1 MPPFDAII
9 FDLDGTLWDTTEAC
23 AIGWNAAL
31 EELAIEHP
39 PITPADIAAIMGLP
53 HDEIFARVFPSLTHD
68 QHRQVAPVCFR
79 HEEAS
84 IRRLG
89 GRLYPGVAETLP
101 QLQKPLAIVSNCQP
115 GYIELF
121 LELQG
126 WQELFVDYECHGNT
140 HLTKG
145 SNIRL
150 VLDRQKWRH
159 ALYVGDTMGDETA
172 ARQAGIPYYQVAWGF
187 GEARR
192 PDRRLE
198 SVVELLT
205 V

>member
-1 MPPFDAII
+1 MALFDALI

-23 AIGWNAAL
+23 AVGWNAAL
-31 EELAIEHP
+31 AELQLEHP
-39 PITPADIAAIMGLP
+39 PITPADIASIMGLP
-53 HDEIFARVFPSLTHD
+53 HDEIFARVFPALHET
-68 QHRQVAPVCFR
+68 QHRLLAPVCFR
-79 HEEAS
+79 HEEES

-101 QLQKPLAIVSNCQP
+101 RLERPLAIVSNCQP

-126 WQELFVDYECHGNT
+126 WHALFADFECHGNT
-140 HLTKG
+140 RLSKG
-145 SNIRL
+145 SNLRL
-150 VLDRQKWRH
+150 VSERQGWKH
-159 ALYVGDTMGDETA
+159 PLYVGDTMGDELA
-172 ARQAGIPYYQVAWGF
+172 ARQAGVAYSQVSYGF

-192 PDRRLE
+192 PDARIDSLAA
-198 SVVELLT
+198 LLT

>member
-1 MPPFDAII
+1 MALFDALI

-23 AIGWNAAL
+23 AVGWNAAL
-31 EELAIEHP
+31 TELRLEHP

-53 HDEIFARVFPSLTHD
+53 HDEIFARVFPALD
-68 QHRQVAPVCFR
+68 EAQHRLLAPVCFR
-79 HEEAS
+79 HEEES

-101 QLQKPLAIVSNCQP
+101 HLQRPLAIVSNCQP

-121 LELQG
+121 LDLHG
-126 WQELFVDYECHGNT
+126 WHALFTDFECHGNT
-140 HLTKG
+140 RLSKG
-145 SNIRL
+145 SNLRL
-150 VLDRQKWRH
+150 VIERQGWKH
-159 ALYVGDTMGDETA
+159 PLYVGDTMGDELA
-172 ARQAGIPYYQVAWGF
+172 ARQAGVAYYQVSYGF

-192 PDRRLE
+192 PDARIDSL
-198 SVVELLT
+198 VTLLT